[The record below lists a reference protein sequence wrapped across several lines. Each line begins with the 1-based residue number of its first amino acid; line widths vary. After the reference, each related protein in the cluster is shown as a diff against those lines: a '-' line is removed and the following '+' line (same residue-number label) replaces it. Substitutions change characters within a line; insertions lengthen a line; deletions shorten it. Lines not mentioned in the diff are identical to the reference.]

1 MGHWATDIQNKLSEL
16 ELDLE
21 KILKLDK
28 NQQKLVL
35 KLFDDL
41 MDCFYGERGMSLPG
55 GEKIDYLRAE
65 VLYKT
70 LVNNDYLVT
79 RREKNLNKVL
89 EK

>member
-1 MGHWATDIQNKLSEL
+1 MAWDKIHKEIIESEL

-21 KILKLDK
+21 KILKLEK
-28 NQQKLVL
+28 HQQKIVL

-41 MDCFYGERGMSLPG
+41 MGCFYGERGISIPG
-55 GEKIDYLRAE
+55 GERIDYLRAE

-79 RREKNLNKVL
+79 KREKNLNKVL

>member
-1 MGHWATDIQNKLSEL
+1 MAWDKIQKEILEL

-21 KILKLDK
+21 KILKLEK
-28 NQQKLVL
+28 YQQKIVL

-41 MDCFYGERGMSLPG
+41 MGCFYGERGISIPG
-55 GEKIDYLRAE
+55 GERIDYLRAE

-79 RREKNLNKVL
+79 KREKNLNKVL

>member
-1 MGHWATDIQNKLSEL
+1 MAWDKIQKEILEL

-21 KILKLDK
+21 KILKLEK
-28 NQQKLVL
+28 HQQKIVL

-41 MDCFYGERGMSLPG
+41 MGCFYGERGISIPG
-55 GEKIDYLRAE
+55 GERIDYLRAE

-70 LVNNDYLVT
+70 LVNSESLVT
-79 RREKNLNKVL
+79 KREKNLNKVL